1 MAVIAQVI
9 YGFEAGCDAHVGQSL
24 GLASRGFYFE
34 ILGHRVHYIP
44 IEPSQ
49 QLAFDRKY
57 YEYCVT

>member
-49 QLAFDRKY
+49 QLAFDRKC